1 VRIITALAFCAVTC
15 GTALATRLVRQRRGS
30 RVSRLLTGSTF
41 LFGFVLAGV
50 ALSQW
55 DVN

>member
-1 VRIITALAFCAVTC
+1 VRIITALAFCSVTC
-15 GTALATRLVRQRRGS
+15 GTALATRLVRQRRRS